1 MHKKLLTLQE
11 NIDDRGILRV
21 LNEIPFMAQRVY
33 FIDRM
38 NGSRGGHRH
47 KITRQ
52 VMTCARGSV
61 DVYMNNGKVDRT
73 FTLNSPNIALLIEPE
88 DWHQMRNASP
98 DALIVVLASET
109 YNPED
114 YIHEPY

>member
-1 MHKKLLTLQE
+1 MDDKLITLRE
-11 NIDDRGILRV
+11 NIDTRGVLRV
-21 LNEIPFMAQRVY
+21 LNQIPFMAQRVY
-33 FIDRM
+33 FIDKM
-38 NGSRGGHRH
+38 TSERGGHRH

-52 VMTCARGSV
+52 AMICARGSV
-61 DVYMNNGKVDRT
+61 EVYMHNGVVERT
-73 FTLNSPNIALLIEPE
+73 FELNSPNLALLIEPE
-88 DWHQMRNASP
+88 DWHQMRNASA